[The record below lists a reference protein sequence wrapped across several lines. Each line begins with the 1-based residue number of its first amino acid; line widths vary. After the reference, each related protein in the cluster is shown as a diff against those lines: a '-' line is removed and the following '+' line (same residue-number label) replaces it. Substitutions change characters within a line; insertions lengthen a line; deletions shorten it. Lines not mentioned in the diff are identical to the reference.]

1 MTMFTSI
8 ISIVLNLEDLCL
20 KTVEKIWLKLTNSST
35 LVLFAT
41 PERKKLVL
49 DTRGAS
55 WWNILI

>member
-1 MTMFTSI
+1 MSMFTSI
-8 ISIVLNLEDLCL
+8 RSSVLNLEDLCL

-49 DTRGAS
+49 DTRVAS
-55 WWNILI
+55 WGNILI